1 MMILLKKI
9 LYRAS
14 YVTSIH
20 IYIWSYVLKDIA
32 RNKRI
37 VTMIYAIFM
46 QSFGSQSWDTS
57 FTIEALLA
65 SDLINEIGPVLAR
78 GHDYIKKSQV

>member
-1 MMILLKKI
+1 
-9 LYRAS
+9 
-14 YVTSIH
+14 
-20 IYIWSYVLKDIA
+20 
-32 RNKRI
+32 
-37 VTMIYAIFM
+37 MIYAIFM